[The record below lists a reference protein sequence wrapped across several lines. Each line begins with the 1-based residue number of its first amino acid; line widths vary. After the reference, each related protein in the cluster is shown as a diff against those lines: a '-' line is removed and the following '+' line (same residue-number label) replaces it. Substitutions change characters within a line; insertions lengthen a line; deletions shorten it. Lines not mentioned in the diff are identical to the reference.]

1 MKIDEVKRHQLI
13 AQSRHDPR
21 FKRRLKCRFLNAAK
35 SYDNINM
42 NKLFAED
49 VLEAVVPIIGETDN
63 YEIIVSFSGF
73 LDELKT
79 QLDKRK
85 KLDTVT
91 IIRALV
97 SAFDRNDVYIHCDCP
112 DFKFRFNYWATIDRY
127 NSGEKEMRPTNI
139 TNPDG
144 DKGSVCKHGL
154 AVLNRQTW
162 IIKLASVINNY
173 IKYIKIKMTRLYDKF
188 IHPAIFGQK
197 SEADFDTQMNVVD
210 GQVTMFDDN
219 NEAEVDHDSDNQST
233 DDEI

>member
-13 AQSRHDPR
+13 AQSRNDPR
-21 FKRRLKCRFLNAAK
+21 YKRRLKCRFLNASK

-49 VLEAVVPIIGETDN
+49 VLEAVIPVIGETDN
-63 YEIIVSFSGF
+63 YEVIISFSGF
-73 LDELKT
+73 LDELRI
-79 QLDKRK
+79 QLEKRK

-97 SAFDRNDVYIHCDCP
+97 SAFDKNDVYIHCNCP
-112 DFKFRFNYWATIDRY
+112 DHTFRFNFWATIDRY
-127 NSGEKEMRPTNI
+127 NSGEKEMRPTHI

-144 DKGSVCKHGL
+144 DKGSTCKHGL

-188 IHPAIFGQK
+188 IQPAIFGQK
-197 SEADFDTQMNVVD
+197 SEDDFDTQMNVID
-210 GQVTMFDDN
+210 GQVSMLDDN
-219 NEAEVDHDSDNQST
+219 NLEVKHGSDDTTT
-233 DDEI
+233 DDEV